1 MKALAGIAIVA
12 LHAAAFVAIAS
23 RSDGTELA
31 IELRAPQSLDGTPP
45 AAIADRVT
53 TTLEIGPGL
62 ARRRWSITYRGGHT
76 REVGATQLVG
86 PFQDPAAPPCSG
98 RVIVGQRLLDDG
110 RPGSI
115 ADAMAKALDDE
126 LRGTSVVGAGDY
138 LRLENFRLRW
148 AQIEVHLFDRALLGD
163 AGAPHGY
170 LRATAHVVFERVRVP
185 IVLALVP
192 EPTGAT
198 LGFRIAAQADLE
210 LDNHVLQWLSD
221 QLGGGWLAS
230 RIARHEIDRVLTAT
244 LAPPPPFELSEGQEL
259 QFTYC
264 DGPVEIT
271 EGGAGVLPFAVTIRG
286 AAPEVLPPRMPAGAP
301 AAPTST
307 TTLALDLDL
316 SALDAM
322 LYELWRTGWLDRRL
336 AEVGLDRR
344 FNADPTV
351 MEMLSIRVSP
361 LRLALPPVVSASAHG
376 GLRLAAEARLSIHD
390 GDTATVGRAY
400 GAVEFKFIKV
410 NERSRLSVSVDLG
423 ALELACERAPTTL
436 VPCYADL
443 VAALRDRGAE
453 FHGALTDAFSQ
464 LLAQIFVERRL
475 GAAGLPAEL
484 AIRGVTPTL
493 IGSTLHLELDAAIV
507 AK

>member
-1 MKALAGIAIVA
+1 MKALVGIAIVA
-12 LHAAAFVAIAS
+12 LHTAGFVAIAS
-23 RSDGTELA
+23 RSGGTELA

-45 AAIADRVT
+45 AAISDRIT
-53 TTLEIGPGL
+53 TTLEGGPGL

-86 PFQDPAAPPCSG
+86 PFQDPAAPPCTG
-98 RVIVGQRLLDDG
+98 RVIVGERLLDDG
-110 RPGSI
+110 I
-115 ADAMAKALDDE
+115 APAMAKVLDDE

-138 LRLENFRLRW
+138 VRLEDLRLRW
-148 AQIEVHLFDRALLGD
+148 AQIEMHLFDRALLGD

-185 IVLALVP
+185 IVITLVP
-192 EPTGAT
+192 EPAGGT

-230 RIARHEIDRVLTAT
+230 RIARHELDRVLTAT
-244 LAPPPPFELSEGQEL
+244 LAPPPPFDLSEGQQL

-271 EGGAGVLPFAVTIRG
+271 EGGAGVLPFAVAIQRAG
-286 AAPEVLPPRMPAGAP
+286 AAAEILPPRMPAGSPVAP
-301 AAPTST
+301 SPT

-344 FNADPTV
+344 FNADPIVT
-351 MEMLSIRVSP
+351 EMLSIRLSP

-376 GLRLAAEARLSIHD
+376 GLRLAAEARVSLQD
-390 GDTATVGRAY
+390 GDTATIGRAY
-400 GAVEFKFIKV
+400 GAVEFRFIKV
-410 NERSRLSVSVDLG
+410 NEDSRLPISADLG
-423 ALELACERAPTTL
+423 ALELACERGPTTL

-484 AIRGVTPTL
+484 AIRGVTPTW
-493 IGSTLHLELDAAIV
+493 IGATLHLELDAAIV